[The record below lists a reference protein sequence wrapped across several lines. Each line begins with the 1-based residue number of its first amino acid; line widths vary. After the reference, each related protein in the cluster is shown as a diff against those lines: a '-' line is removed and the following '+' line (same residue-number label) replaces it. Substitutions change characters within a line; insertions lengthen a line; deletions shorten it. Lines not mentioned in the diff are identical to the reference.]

1 MATRSNLR
9 LKLSL
14 RCPTVQDSPPASDDG
29 AIDISLLL
37 GATEITKRHRKT
49 YTIAA
54 SSSQSL
60 DLVSALTD
68 AFGTALTFS
77 TVKLIL
83 IRNKSTSATKAGK
96 VGWTSN
102 GVPFISAAAT
112 SPVNPVYLWV
122 NTSGTTVTSGTG
134 DIILVYN
141 DDANASADIEVLIL
155 GT

>member
-1 MATRSNLR
+1 MATRTTAR

-37 GATEITKRHRKT
+37 GATEVTKRHRKT
-49 YTIAA
+49 YTIAP

-68 AFGTALTFS
+68 AFNNALTFS

-122 NTSGTTVTSGTG
+122 NTAGTTVTGGTG

-141 DDANASADIEVLIL
+141 DDPNASADIEVVIL
-155 GT
+155 GS

>member
-9 LKLSL
+9 LKLSV
-14 RCPTVQDSPPASDDG
+14 RAPIVQDSPPASDDG

-37 GATEITKRHRKT
+37 DSTAITKRHRKT
-49 YTIAA
+49 YNIAA

-68 AFGTALTFS
+68 AFGMALTFS

-83 IRNKSTSATKAGK
+83 IKNKSTSASKAAK

-102 GVPFISAAAT
+102 GVPFISAAGT
-112 SPVNPVYLWV
+112 TPLNPCYLFV
-122 NTSGTTVTSGTG
+122 NTSGTAVTAGTG

-141 DDANASADIEVLIL
+141 DDASASADIEVLIL